1 MKKSVIAKA
10 MVCLMACMCG
20 MFFFAPPQ
28 ATQGAPTKSEL
39 KDQIAELEKDR
50 DKLKA
55 EVADLKAER
64 APIAKI
70 KNALDKQVDNLEQ
83 QIEACTSEIYK
94 LDESIA
100 ESKAEIAA
108 KEKKL
113 DESKALFRKR
123 IRALYMSGGSSEL
136 MMLLDSE
143 NFADF
148 LAKTELTRK
157 VTERDKAL
165 MEKIMAEIAEIN
177 MMNADVNAKIAEQD
191 EIRKVLQGKQREL
204 EVELEEVNSEYYAI
218 DKEYKDAVDNL
229 EDYQDQLD
237 DLYEDLAQLEGIASG
252 QNIKFDG
259 EFIWPCPGYYNI
271 TSKFGKRWGRLHRG
285 IDIASSGISG
295 KAIVAAATGTVL
307 KAGRHSSYG
316 NYVVINHG
324 KYEGKLYYT
333 LYAHMSKTPLVKVG
347 QHVNRGQT
355 IGYVGSTG
363 NSTGPHLHFEV
374 QVGGEP
380 KNPMNY
386 F

>member
-1 MKKSVIAKA
+1 MSRFRVAKA
-10 MVCLMACMCG
+10 IVCLVACVCG
-20 MFFFAPPQ
+20 MMFFVP
-28 ATQGAPTKSEL
+28 TNSSGAPSKSEL
-39 KDQIAELEKDR
+39 KEQIAELEKER
-50 DKLKA
+50 DKLKS

-70 KNALDKQVDNLEQ
+70 KATLDRQVENLEQ
-83 QIEACTSEIYK
+83 QIEACTAEIYR

-100 ESKAEIAA
+100 DSKAEIAA
-108 KEKKL
+108 KEAVLEENKK
-113 DESKALFRKR
+113 LFRKR

-136 MMLLDSE
+136 MMLLDSD

-148 LAKTELTRK
+148 LAKTELTRT

-165 MEKIMAEIAEIN
+165 MEKIVAEIN
-177 MMNADVNAKIAEQD
+177 EINQMNSGVNTLIAEQD
-191 EIRKVLQGKQREL
+191 EIRKTLQAKQREL
-204 EVELEEVNSEYYAI
+204 EEDLKEVNSEFYAI

-229 EDYQDQLD
+229 DEYQDQID
-237 DLYEDLAQLEGIASG
+237 DLYDEIAQLEGIASG

-259 EFIWPCPGYYNI
+259 EFIWPCPGYYNL
-271 TSKFGKRWGRLHRG
+271 TSKYGQRWGRLHRG
-285 IDIASSGISG
+285 VDIASSGISG
-295 KAIVAAATGTVL
+295 KAIIAAATGTVL
-307 KAGRHSSYG
+307 KSGYHKSYG
-316 NYVVINHG
+316 NYVVVNHG
-324 KYEGKLYYT
+324 KYDGKLYYT

-374 QVGGEP
+374 QVNGSP
-380 KNPMNY
+380 VNPMNY